1 MSWRCKRHSFFVVES
16 GANIDM
22 INKTYAQFAI
32 VVFINQLLFFGWGN
46 NLFIFLKTRFRIP
59 LIYWVIHMRG
69 ENNMTSLDLP

>member
-46 NLFIFLKTRFRIP
+46 NLFIFFENSIP
-59 LIYWVIHMRG
+59 YPFNLLGY
-69 ENNMTSLDLP
+69 S